1 MIAPP
6 RVECGAMS
14 GNALA
19 TPRDPCSGH
28 EAPHLALYGNVQI
41 PRAHCPPCG
50 GTSLVVGGRFQCCG
64 EQPQNNPVRQTKR
77 MSGPV
82 QRRRRP
88 SAEKR
93 RQMLEEFDY
102 RCAYC
107 ERSFGSYVAIDG
119 KSHCLVIHWDHAVP
133 YAYSQDNRTEN
144 FLPACQLCNRW
155 KGALCFQTID
165 EVRLYVAQKWEQRET
180 LPELRR
186 PVSPVPTEGSEV
198 LQRAMPL
205 EVLGGSPPDSPVR
218 VPPLRK
224 ADTGDHHRRK
234 RLRRRPVRK
243 MSVRCHCGV
252 SFSVTWHRQ
261 RFCSPRC
268 RRAALISKRGKHN
281 LKLPA
286 WYGRGQ
292 MIDRHAHV

>member
-1 MIAPP
+1 MTTAP
-6 RVECGAMS
+6 RAKCDTLS

-19 TPRDPCSGH
+19 TPRDPDSGH

-41 PRAHCPPCG
+41 PRAHCPSCG
-50 GTSLVVGGRFQCCG
+50 GASLVVGGRFQCCG
-64 EQPQNNPVRQTKR
+64 RQFQSSIRQTKR
-77 MSGPV
+77 MSEPV
-82 QRRRRP
+82 QRRRLP

-93 RQMLEEFDY
+93 RRMLEAFDY

-107 ERSFGSYVAIDG
+107 ERSFGSHVAIDG
-119 KSHCLVIHWDHAVP
+119 KSHRLVIHWDHVVP

-165 EVRLYVAQKWEQRET
+165 EVRLYVAQKWEQRKAV
-180 LPELRR
+180 PELR
-186 PVSPVPTEGSEV
+186 PLVSPLPTDGSEV

-205 EVLGGSPPDSPVR
+205 EVLGGSPPENPIR

-224 ADTGDHHRRK
+224 ADTGDHHRRE

-243 MSVRCHCGV
+243 ISVTCAHCGFPFPV
-252 SFSVTWHRQ
+252 ASHRQ
-261 RFCSPRC
+261 GFCSPRC
-268 RRAALISKRGKHN
+268 RRAAVTSGRLGKRDPQ
-281 LKLPA
+281 LPV
-286 WYGRGQ
+286 WYRK
-292 MIDRHAHV
+292 RHADV